1 MRQPVFEDLMDTIQK
16 AVLIAHTLI
25 AISIIALVL
34 LQRGK
39 GADAGA
45 AFGAGA
51 SGTVFGSR
59 GSGSFFS
66 RATAVLATAFFATSL
81 TLAYLS
87 SQRVATDESL
97 IDPTVVTEEQVEAAE
112 QPLEAVNDDGV
123 PALEDEVA
131 SDGDVPVLDDEVV
144 EDESA
149 GNE

>member
-1 MRQPVFEDLMDTIQK
+1 METIQK

-25 AISIIALVL
+25 AIGIIALVL

-66 RATAVLATAFFATSL
+66 RMTAILATAFFASSL
-81 TLAYLS
+81 TLAYIS

-97 IDPTVVTEEQVEAAE
+97 IDPTAVIEEAVEEAA
-112 QPLEAVNDDGV
+112 DD
-123 PALEDEVA
+123 AE
-131 SDGDVPVLDDEVV
+131 PVLDDSVPALDDGAGDIADDGAEVPSLEEAPIE
-144 EDESA
+144 EDSA
-149 GNE
+149 GSE